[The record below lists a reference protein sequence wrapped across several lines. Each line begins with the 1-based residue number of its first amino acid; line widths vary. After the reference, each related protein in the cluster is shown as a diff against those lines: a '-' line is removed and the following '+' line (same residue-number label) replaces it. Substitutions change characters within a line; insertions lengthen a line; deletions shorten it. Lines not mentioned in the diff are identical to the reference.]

1 LWLHQNFSNLFKPS
15 NSLRFEAPSSG
26 CVVLNI
32 WFQVKLTAA
41 GALECSRK
49 DPSAVVDSL
58 GAVAAERRCLL
69 VV

>member
-1 LWLHQNFSNLFKPS
+1 MWLHQKFSNLSKPS
-15 NSLRFEAPSSG
+15 NSLRFEAPISG